1 MNELGRRLLLIN
13 FVASSATLAIAGG
26 ASLWLLRL
34 TSEEQ
39 VVAVAV
45 SIGLLAVG
53 YLVHL
58 YLTRPLIPQMEWTGE
73 RDVGRAL
80 AVMRAFP
87 VRAAKLSWYLWIALD
102 VAGAFF
108 FYVYFGSWQLDDR
121 HLIVSLLVFASILAG
136 GGIAFLLQFYA
147 YKVALLSRMRQA
159 GAEAARA
166 GQLDGLH
173 DQSIYGLRNKLVVSS
188 LTLLAGALLFSVMFG
203 YTRIAEG
210 VQARLLG
217 RAAGVMQRLAP
228 EVDQLVAARQLGAA
242 AERLR
247 KTQLGAG
254 GELMLLSAD
263 NEDVLGL
270 GGGRYPLHR
279 LAEFS
284 AENWRSPFVVKTA
297 AVGPSG
303 YTLVAVF
310 PWDLS
315 RGDMSAASK
324 SFFWLFLFVSV
335 ITILVATFSAR
346 EIAAPVKDIVYRTER
361 MAGGDLNEPLELLS
375 EDEVGEFS
383 ADLEQVRRY
392 LRSVLAD
399 VETASRQIETLS
411 NRVLQGA
418 QSVAHASAEQSSRL
432 ATGMQAIERMSQG
445 FDRISSG
452 SLELTGRA
460 ADGGDSIQGLD
471 LVVRDVDTSTDRMV
485 ERVETIRDVID
496 RMNRVAELIF
506 ANLGDLSRS
515 IDVTVRN
522 IRKFSDSIRRNEERV
537 ATGRALSTRM
547 LESSSEGLQLTGQTV
562 ESVRAIDKS
571 VENIGGIF
579 DELIARLN
587 DVGKLIGV
595 INEVADDT
603 KLLSLNAAIIAAQ
616 AGEQGRPFSVLAE
629 KIKILADRTNTA
641 TGQIITMIDEVG
653 DGSHQLTQGMDRV
666 RKGVD
671 VTREAT
677 RQAGER
683 LGGIIESARLG
694 FEGMAVVA
702 STSARHVEEG
712 QAVERSVVGLA
723 SAVEHIHGSVR
734 NQRSRAAEVTAAME
748 RVESGVRTLKT
759 AARAQAEGG
768 RALSGSI
775 EQVVMMV
782 SHLKKILLEQQSE
795 MHRIQEA
802 IGNIGSGAQA
812 NQGVAKQLQREA
824 ESLRRNAE
832 SFHRFLER
840 FKIA

>member
-1 MNELGRRLLLIN
+1 MTELRRRLMLIN
-13 FVASSATLAIAGG
+13 FAACAVTLAVSGG

-34 TSEEQ
+34 TTEEQ
-39 VVAVAV
+39 VVAVALSV
-45 SIGLLAVG
+45 GILALG
-53 YLVHL
+53 YLLHV
-58 YLTRPLIPQMEWTGE
+58 YLTRPLLAPMAWTDG

-80 AVMRAFP
+80 AAMRAFP

-102 VAGAFF
+102 LAGAVF
-108 FYVYFGSWQLDDR
+108 FYVYFGSWRLDDR
-121 HLIVSLLVFASILAG
+121 HLVVSLLVFASVLAG
-136 GGIAFLLQFYA
+136 GGVAFLLQFYG
-147 YKVALLSRMRQA
+147 YKVALLSRMRKAAAAAAQA
-159 GAEAARA
+159 GA
-166 GQLDGLH
+166 LDGLH

-217 RAAGVMQRLAP
+217 RADAVMQRLAP
-228 EVDQLVAARQLGAA
+228 EVERMLDGGETGALAAR
-242 AERLR
+242 LR
-247 KTQLGAG
+247 TTQLGAG
-254 GELMLLSAD
+254 GVLLLLSAD
-263 NEDVLGL
+263 NADVLGL
-270 GGGRYPLHR
+270 AGGRYPLNS
-279 LAEFS
+279 LAGYD
-284 AENWRSPFVVKTA
+284 AVNWRSPFIVKSA
-297 AVGPSG
+297 SVGKTG
-303 YTLVAVF
+303 YRLMAVF

-324 SFFWLFLFVSV
+324 SFFWLFLFVSL
-335 ITILVATFSAR
+335 ITIAVATFSAR
-346 EIAAPVKDIVYRTER
+346 EIAAPVKLIVYGTER

-399 VETASRQIETLS
+399 VETASGQIETLS

-418 QSVAHASAEQSSRL
+418 QSVALASAEQSSRL
-432 ATGMQAIERMSQG
+432 VTGMQSIQRMAQG

-452 SLELTGRA
+452 SLELTSRA
-460 ADGGDSIQGLD
+460 AEGGDSIQGLD
-471 LVVRDVDTSTDRMV
+471 FIVRQVDGSTDKMV

-547 LESSSEGLQLTGQTV
+547 LESSTEGLQLTGQTV
-562 ESVRAIDKS
+562 DSVRAIDKS
-571 VENIGGIF
+571 VENIGGIL

-629 KIKILADRTNTA
+629 KIKILADRTNSA

-653 DGSHQLTQGMDRV
+653 DSSHQLAHGMERV
-666 RKGVD
+666 RQGVD
-671 VTREAT
+671 GTRDAT

-702 STSARHVEEG
+702 TTSAQHVGEG

-748 RVESGVRTLKT
+748 RVETGVRTLKT

-775 EQVVMMV
+775 EQVVTMV
-782 SHLKKILLEQQSE
+782 AHLKKILLEQQAE

-812 NQGVAKQLQREA
+812 NQAVAKQLQREA

-840 FKIA
+840 FKLA